1 MLKKDIQDNL
11 NKAVKENDEIV
22 RSTLRMIL
30 AGVANKEKEKKYKA
44 EENAEIE
51 LNEEEMIGVISSEA
65 KKRKEAIIG
74 FEKGNR
80 QELAEK
86 EKKELKILQEYLP
99 KQPSEDEIKEFVQ
112 KAIEKTGASE
122 MKDIGKVMGELM
134 PQIKGKA
141 DGNLVNQIVKD
152 LLKND

>member
-44 EENAEIE
+44 EENAEVE
-51 LNEEEMIGVISSEA
+51 LNEEEMIEVISSEA
-65 KKRKEAIIG
+65 KKRKEAIVG

-86 EKKELKILQEYLP
+86 EKKELKVLQEYLP
-99 KQPSEDEIKEFVQ
+99 KQLSEEKIRKLVQ
-112 KAIEKTGASE
+112 ETIGKTKASKV
-122 MKDIGKVMGELM
+122 KDIGKVMGVLM
-134 PQIKGKA
+134 PHVKGRA